1 MPWVKIDDQ
10 FHSNPKV
17 VAAGAEAVALYIV
30 ALSWCGAYLTDGFI
44 PAGQVRRL
52 ALSNHYEEATKRLVE
67 VGLWHEVDGGYEIH
81 DYLEYNPTAEEVKES
96 KQARAEAG
104 RRGGLAS
111 VKSRR
116 RAKAQAN
123 AQANASA
130 NAQANGKQ
138 KSTPSPSPSPSPD
151 QNHAEETLSSASADY
166 HEIRLAWSELFPDKP
181 QPRPDN
187 KTLQGKVKT
196 RMRSPHFR
204 DNWRAAMQRASRS
217 TFCNGGPWFDLAWFV
232 KNDGNYEACLSG
244 KYDDKKGNGRGS
256 PQKSDPY
263 HWDGSEPVQI

>member
-1 MPWVKIDDQ
+1 MPWVKLDDQ

-17 VAAGAEAVALYIV
+17 VAAGAEAVALYTV

-52 ALSNHYEEATKRLVE
+52 ALSDHYEEATRRLVA

-111 VKSRR
+111 VASKR
-116 RAKAQAN
+116 
-123 AQANASA
+123 QANASA
-130 NAQANGKQ
+130 SAQASASANGKQ

-151 QNHAEETLSSASADY
+151 PDQSQENLSSASADY
-166 HEIRLAWSELFPDKP
+166 HAIRQAWSELFPDKP
-181 QPRPDN
+181 QPRADN

-196 RMRSPHFR
+196 RMGAEHFA
-204 DNWRAAMQRASRS
+204 DNWRPAMERAARSSFCRA
-217 TFCNGGPWFDLAWFV
+217 GPWFDFGWFV
-232 KNDGNYEACLSG
+232 KNDANYEACLSG
-244 KYDDKKGNGRGS
+244 KYDDKGGNGNHRKTG
-256 PQKSDPY
+256 PTKDPFT
-263 HWDGSEPVQI
+263 WDGSGPVQI